1 MVSTRLPHL
10 EFAPPPSPG
19 AGRALVLALIIHGLL
34 LLALTWGVHW
44 QDQSQDMSVEAEL
57 WSSIPQPVAAK
68 GQTPEPVQDV
78 VQADPKPTPTPRPQP
93 AQPVT
98 PAKPLVDP
106 QIAIDQQKK
115 KEAQDKAR
123 EEAKAKREAKL
134 QEDKEKKAA
143 QAKERERQQAEELKR
158 AEERHLDEVKRLRG
172 LAEATG
178 NATDTGKAVKA
189 AGPSASY
196 LGRLRARIKPNI
208 TFSDAQLQ
216 TVVGNPAAE
225 VVVICSPS
233 GQIMGVKLKVKSGND
248 AWDQAVLNA
257 VDKTGSFPRDENGNM
272 PSEITFS
279 MRPRD

>member
-1 MVSTRLPHL
+1 M
-10 EFAPPPSPG
+10 APTKT
-19 AGRALVLALIIHGLL
+19 V
-34 LLALTWGVHW
+34 
-44 QDQSQDMSVEAEL
+44 
-57 WSSIPQPVAAK
+57 
-68 GQTPEPVQDV
+68 
-78 VQADPKPTPTPRPQP
+78 
-93 AQPVT
+93 
-98 PAKPLVDP
+98 VDP
-106 QIAIDQQKK
+106 QIAIDKQKK

-123 EEAKAKREAKL
+123 EEAIAKREAKL
-134 QEDKEKKAA
+134 KEAKDKKAEK
-143 QAKERERQQAEELKR
+143 AKELERQKAEELQR
-158 AEERHLDEVKRLRG
+158 AEERHQDEVKRLRG

-178 NATDTGKAVKA
+178 SATDAGKAVKA

-225 VVVICSPS
+225 VVVTCSPS
-233 GQIMGVKLKVKSGND
+233 GQIIGVKLKVKSGNE

-279 MRPRD
+279 LRPRD